1 MRHCKGDENGT
12 ARGWREHVGNCGDM
26 VDRWR
31 CCVYDSFLEVDLGRE
46 KESEKKRHEAGSQ
59 IDRRTKRKGENEE
72 ERENERKSLTE
83 TI

>member
-1 MRHCKGDENGT
+1 M
-12 ARGWREHVGNCGDM
+12 
-26 VDRWR
+26 
-31 CCVYDSFLEVDLGRE
+31 GRE